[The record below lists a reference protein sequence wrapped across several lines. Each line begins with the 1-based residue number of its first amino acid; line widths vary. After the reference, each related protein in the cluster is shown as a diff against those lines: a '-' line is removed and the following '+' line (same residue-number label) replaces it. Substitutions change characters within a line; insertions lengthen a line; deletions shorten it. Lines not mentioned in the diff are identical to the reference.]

1 MDTQLIT
8 AEYIYQSI
16 KNDILSLKL
25 APGAK
30 LSELTFAKKYG
41 CTRPPVRYAF
51 QRLGQSGYLEARP
64 QVGTFV
70 PEIDLEQAE
79 KSRFIRESIDI
90 YTLKQGLRASAF
102 DEIISVQQQLID
114 RQAFTYLQKDY
125 VTFNHLDVEFHSNF
139 YHAIDK
145 SYLIPYL
152 GNDDVHYMRLRFLA
166 IRDDINPMRTIVQHQ
181 EILNAIKLNCES
193 QLEEAISD
201 HLNNLYRIVNA
212 SLKDHYHI

>member
-25 APGAK
+25 APGTK
-30 LSELTFAKKYG
+30 ISELTFAGKYG
-41 CTRPPVRYAF
+41 CTRPPVRSAF

-70 PEIDLEQAE
+70 PEIDLELAE
-79 KSRFIRESIDI
+79 QSRFIRESIEV
-90 YTLKQGLRASAF
+90 YTLKQGLRTSAF
-102 DEIISVQQQLID
+102 DSIIPIQQELID
-114 RQAFTYLQKDY
+114 RQTLTYLHKDY

-145 SYLIPYL
+145 AYLIPYL
-152 GNDDVHYMRLRFLA
+152 GNEDVHYMRLRFLA
-166 IRDDINPMRTIVQHQ
+166 IRDDTNPMKTIVQHQ
-181 EILNAIKLNCES
+181 EILNAIKQGCES
-193 QLEEAISD
+193 HLEEAIEQ
-201 HLNNLYRIVNA
+201 HMNNLYRIVNT
-212 SLKDHYHI
+212 SLKQLYHF